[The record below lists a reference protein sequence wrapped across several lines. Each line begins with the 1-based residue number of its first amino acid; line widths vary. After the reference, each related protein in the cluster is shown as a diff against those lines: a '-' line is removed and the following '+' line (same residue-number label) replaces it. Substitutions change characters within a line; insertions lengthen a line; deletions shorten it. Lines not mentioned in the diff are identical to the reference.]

1 MNHESGNRGIRVLLT
16 RVKTQDGVTL
26 DGIYVPPKRK
36 SKIALIWVHGL
47 GSRFSS
53 GQKTIKELSSALSR
67 AGIGYFKFNN
77 RGHDEVNRDGR
88 GKKKLQGKAF
98 EKFEDCVKDIRAVIN
113 FGRRIGFKKF
123 ILAGHSTGANK
134 VLYYLSKTK
143 DRSVSGLMM
152 ASGLSD
158 ISAFAKDI
166 GMRELKRHVR
176 IAERLARKNPILLV
190 PEAFGIFSRARY
202 LSLFQPGRNE
212 DTFPYHSPGGT
223 WKALRNIRVPIAAI
237 LGARDEYLDR
247 PAKELIRI
255 LQENAMNTKKFSGV
269 IIKGANHG
277 FHKKERELSRAIIDW
292 IKTNN

>member
-1 MNHESGNRGIRVLLT
+1 MIPVLLASIKT
-16 RVKTQDGVTL
+16 RDGICL

-53 GQKTIKELSSALSR
+53 GQTLTKELSALCQKQS
-67 AGIGYFKFNN
+67 IGYLKFNN

-113 FGRRIGFKKF
+113 FGRRTGFRKF

-134 VLYYLSKTK
+134 VLYYLHKTK
-143 DRSVSGLMM
+143 DRRISGIIL
-152 ASGLSD
+152 AAGLSD
-158 ISAFAKDI
+158 ISAFGKET
-166 GMRELKRHVR
+166 GMPELKRRVK
-176 IAERLARKNPILLV
+176 IAERLARKDPALLV
-190 PEAFGIFSRARY
+190 PESFGIFSRARY

-212 DTFPYHSPGGT
+212 DTFPYHGLGGT
-223 WKALRNIRVPIAAI
+223 WKALRNIRSPIAAVF
-237 LGARDEYLDR
+237 GARDEYLDR
-247 PAKELIRI
+247 PAKELIQI
-255 LQENAMNTKKFSGV
+255 LQENALKTKKFSGI

-277 FHKKERELSRAIIDW
+277 FHEKERELSKAIIDW